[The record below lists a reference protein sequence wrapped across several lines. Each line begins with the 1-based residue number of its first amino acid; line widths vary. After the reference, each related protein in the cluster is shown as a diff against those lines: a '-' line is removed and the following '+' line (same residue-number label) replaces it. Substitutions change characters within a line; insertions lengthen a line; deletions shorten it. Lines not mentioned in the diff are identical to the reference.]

1 MIYTETNINH
11 TAANVKIFFR
21 KIFGHAIG
29 KREFANYNK
38 KIGS

>member
-11 TAANVKIFFR
+11 TPANVKIFFR
-21 KIFGHAIG
+21 KIFGQAIG